1 MKADPIYVPKT
12 PVVNRGGRYTV
23 WKLSGKTMG
32 IVLLLLVV
40 GSLISS
46 FYLNQASRTTAAGLE
61 IVRLTK
67 EREYWR
73 QENADLQRRIAE
85 MEALSRIE
93 TRATEL
99 GFVPA
104 ESVEYLVVDS
114 PLPEPTG
121 AGDGPSPQSAQGDP
135 VAPPPGETRDW
146 WGELADQFASW
157 INP

>member
-12 PVVNRGGRYTV
+12 PAVSHGGRYTV

-40 GSLISS
+40 GSLIGS
-46 FYLNQASRTTAAGLE
+46 FYLNQASQTTAAGLE

-73 QENADLQRRIAE
+73 QENADLQKRIAE
-85 MEALSRIE
+85 MEALSRIQN
-93 TRATEL
+93 RATEL
-99 GFVPA
+99 GFVAA
-104 ESVEYLVVDS
+104 ESVEYLVVES
-114 PLPEPTG
+114 HPAVPTG
-121 AGDGPSPQSAQGDP
+121 ADDGPSPQPAQRDL
-135 VAPPPGETRDW
+135 AASSPGETRDW
-146 WGELADQFASW
+146 WEELAHEFASW